1 MKKYGIIAIIAFVL
15 LSAGIILLFMI
26 PVSTTGSKVIDSDG
40 VVKIMVQASHGS
52 QSRTYTDPEKINQI
66 IAYFDNLSL
75 VEEADPEGVMGSGW
89 QITYTYDDGSTF
101 QIIHAGNVC
110 LHLLHP
116 SGAKCYH
123 MVYEEANAFAR
134 LIYDLPSD

>member
-1 MKKYGIIAIIAFVL
+1 
-15 LSAGIILLFMI
+15 MI
-26 PVSTTGSKVIDSDG
+26 MTPVRTTGSKVIDSDG
-40 VVKIMVQASHGS
+40 VVKITAQASHGS

-75 VEEADPEGVMGSGW
+75 VEEANPEGVMGGGW
-89 QITYTYDDGSTF
+89 QITYTYADGSTF
-101 QIIHAGNVC
+101 QIIHSGNVY

-116 SGAKCYH
+116 SGTKNYH
-123 MVYEEANAFAR
+123 MVYEEANAFDR